1 MVIGHDIFDV
11 GLEKNDA
18 GELLVDSG
26 SIRG

>member
-1 MVIGHDIFDV
+1 VIGHDIFDV
-11 GLEKNDA
+11 GFEINDA